1 MFDSQPPAASA
12 RKGKGPAV
20 SSSFY
25 NGESA
30 SFSLSEN
37 MDDDADEDEE
47 DSNDDAED
55 SDDSE
60 MDLSEM
66 LQLRADELKQEQAAA
81 AAAKRRGASAGAA
94 AGAGDGGNAA
104 DESAEY
110 SYDEDEDYDDA
121 DDEARHSSLLSSISG
136 MKSVDGEKKKR
147 GAKPQERGE
156 SLPEGTFNLKGS
168 SKSLGLD
175 DLIGSLKEGKSFGGL
190 KQKISK
196 MQNQK
201 LRLAKPLSNRET
213 KEITRK
219 EAYKASKSEVS
230 KWTATVK
237 ANREAVALSFPL
249 NDDSNRKSMNAR
261 SSSDLVRK
269 TVPTTD
275 LEKQVAAILE
285 ATSANNVNEKKGNR
299 LTADEEL
306 GLNNL
311 DPQDRRARVRE
322 LQKLRA
328 LESYYA
334 SKCRRIKKIKSKSY
348 HRIQKKVKKIQSEKD
363 ELTLE
368 QLREL
373 DPEAAKEKELKQE
386 RERVMNRA
394 QLRHKNTSKWAKH
407 MLSRKQLDSS
417 TRQALGEQLNID
429 QELRKKITLDRGSDE
444 DSDDANYDAT
454 GSGSDDGFPT
464 DETGARSEVAKLR
477 ADLNNAPEAT
487 GVYAMQF
494 MKKSMEKKR
503 AAAMDELEAYEAEL
517 NGEDPTEV
525 GGIGMAAGRRSFGGH
540 LGKQDPGRFTT
551 QPAKPVADSFGAGN
565 VWGESAD
572 GAEMSEE
579 FKGAVTAAKVD
590 GVVTVK
596 LPQSVKDGMGAGAK
610 KAEDD
615 EAEEDDDDDD
625 EEDDDDS
632 DDSDS
637 NGDADADA
645 ANPEEGAK
653 ADAAAEE
660 EDQRPELHEITSAN
674 PWLKIAQSDAG
685 LTPQDAMTKFS
696 KKADKRRAKL
706 QRAARTK
713 VAEGGEVTVDLA
725 LASVQNVGESGKE
738 KRKGKGKKRSA
749 DEAATAAEEETP
761 AEREAEAEAETE
773 AGDIARAAKRTS
785 AFDMDANVSQEQKEM
800 IAMAFAGDNV
810 LEEDFLKEKA
820 KLVDDETNKDED
832 VTLPGWGSWGGQGVK
847 NKRPQKRIIKK
858 AAPQSTRKDSGKK
871 LVIIS
876 ERVQKKTQKKMVTNV
891 PFPYTSK
898 QQFERSIRTPTGKE
912 WNSAAT
918 LKRNITPAVSTKAG
932 AIIEPMRLTKSI
944 KEDSKRR
951 LQQKNAKKGN
961 KRAKKLA

>member
-1 MFDSQPPAASA
+1 MPRSSGRSTKGGGRQTATSKATSKGKGKKAAPYMEHDVLDDASSDEDGEAAIDDRYDADVQADRSYTLPAKGKYDDDDIDSDEAFNSEDDEKYGDMFDSQPPAASA

-47 DSNDDAED
+47 DSNADAED

-596 LPQSVKDGMGAGAK
+596 LPQS
-610 KAEDD
+610 
-615 EAEEDDDDDD
+615 
-625 EEDDDDS
+625 
-632 DDSDS
+632 
-637 NGDADADA
+637 
-645 ANPEEGAK
+645 EGAK
-653 ADAAAEE
+653 ADAAVEE

-713 VAEGGEVTVDLA
+713 VAEGGDVTVDLA

-749 DEAATAAEEETP
+749 DEAATAAAEETP

-876 ERVQKKTQKKMVTNV
+876 ERVQKKTQKKM
-891 PFPYTSK
+891 
-898 QQFERSIRTPTGKE
+898 
-912 WNSAAT
+912 
-918 LKRNITPAVSTKAG
+918 
-932 AIIEPMRLTKSI
+932 
-944 KEDSKRR
+944 
-951 LQQKNAKKGN
+951 
-961 KRAKKLA
+961 